1 MKRGLFDCDKIL
13 NNDKFRGNRNYNGVI
28 NKFRDL
34 EKFSFD
40 LLVDEMFGEI
50 LKGLLLGL

>member
-13 NNDKFRGNRNYNGVI
+13 NNDKFEGNRNYNGII

>member
-1 MKRGLFDCDKIL
+1 MKGGLFDCDKIL
-13 NNDKFRGNRNYNGVI
+13 NNDKFGGNRNYNGVI

>member
-13 NNDKFRGNRNYNGVI
+13 NNDKFGGNRNYNGVI
-28 NKFRDL
+28 SKFRDL